1 VETLRQ
7 WIKAFEERGD
17 AGLEQP
23 RSTGRR
29 RGRPPMAKAV
39 ADEIVSTQRSFPHFG
54 LKRVRDY
61 LARFVGLRVS
71 AGGVRAVL
79 AREGVERTADP
90 PRRGRRRRRPAVRRF
105 ERAKPG
111 QLWQSDFTSYV
122 LGRSGRPAHLI
133 VFMDDYSRYVV
144 AWHVDLSATAAIA
157 KNTLRAGIEKYGKPE
172 EVLTDQGPQYYAW
185 RGRSAFRKLLDTEG
199 IKHVVARSHHPQ
211 TLGKC
216 ERLWESIGREL
227 WDRTHPRDLE
237 EARER
242 LAHFIQHYNHFRP
255 HQGIGGM
262 VPADR
267 FFSAEPAV
275 RKAIESAI
283 SKNALRLALGERP
296 RRPVYLVGQVDGESV
311 SLHGER
317 GRLVVS
323 TKDGIRNMALDELG
337 MHKEVDG
344 GARDDGSTGNGSD
357 GGPAGSARDA
367 AASSSHGGVEV
378 GAAGVSDQ
386 GDLGRGERGGEGEGA
401 RADDGGP
408 GILARPA
415 EQDGAGAATR
425 SAADP
430 CLADESAGGGGHGG
444 GDAQAA
450 EREARTDA
458 EARSGGQGTE
468 AEDRAA
474 RARERGAAPA
484 DPAPAHDAGQREA
497 RAPQG
502 RGPEGRGPEGEAR
515 CDEALSRAEEGAG
528 AESSAAESGRC
539 SSRSVDEATSGSSPG
554 RST

>member
-7 WIKAFEERGD
+7 WIRAFEERGD
-17 AGLEQP
+17 AGLEAP
-23 RSTGRR
+23 RSTGRP

-39 ADEIVSTQRSFPHFG
+39 VDEIVSTQRSFPHFG

-71 AGGVRAVL
+71 AGGGRARL
-79 AREGVERTADP
+79 ARAGGARTADP
-90 PRRGRRRRRPAVRRF
+90 PRRGRRRRRPAVRHF

-122 LGRSGRPAHLI
+122 LARSGRPAHLI
-133 VFMDDYSRYVV
+133 VFMDDCSRYVV
-144 AWHVDLSATAAIA
+144 SWHLDASATAAIA
-157 KNTLRAGIEKYGKPE
+157 KNTLRAGIEKYGKPA
-172 EVLTDQGPQYYAW
+172 EVLTDQGPQYHAW
-185 RGRSAFRKLLDTEG
+185 RGKSAFRKLLEREG
-199 IKHVVARSHHPQ
+199 IKPVLARSHHPQ

-216 ERLWESIGREL
+216 ERLWETIGREL

-242 LAHFIQHYNHFRP
+242 LAHFFQHYNHFRP

-275 RKAIESAI
+275 RRAIESAI

-323 TKDGIRNMALDELG
+323 TKDGVRDMALDELG

-344 GARDDGSTGNGSD
+344 GARDDGSSGNG
-357 GGPAGSARDA
+357 GGRAGEVNARDE
-367 AASSSHGGVEV
+367 AASPSHGGVEV
-378 GAAGVSDQ
+378 GPAGVPDQ
-386 GDLGRGERGGEGEGA
+386 GDLGRGERGGEGKSA
-401 RADDGGP
+401 RPDDGGP

-430 CLADESAGGGGHGG
+430 SLADEPAGGGGHGG

-458 EARSGGQGTE
+458 EARSGGQGAE
-468 AEDRAA
+468 EEDRAA
-474 RARERGAAPA
+474 RARERCAAAA

-497 RAPQG
+497 RT
-502 RGPEGRGPEGEAR
+502 PEGRDPEGGAR
-515 CDEALSRAEEGAG
+515 CEACASAPEEGAG
-528 AESSAAESGRC
+528 AARSAAGSGTC
-539 SSRSVDEATSGSSPG
+539 SCGNVDAATSGSSQGPS
-554 RST
+554 R